1 MTTEPVVR
9 RRMRSASISLGITAV
24 MASSLTGCAT
34 SADYAAVCVDPD
46 TQERVA
52 DDQCDD
58 DSDYNG
64 AGTGFFWYYLGA
76 SSRVPAIG
84 QSATGGTYRGSTL
97 NGTFELISILPPR
110 CSRNV
115 RSLTLCT
122 STPSI
127 AATEVCSSTA
137 CSPSAAEQVT
147 SRRSLVALDST
158 MSIPVTTPPRAAM
171 SVATAP
177 TTPWSGRV
185 CSRMVME

>member
-1 MTTEPVVR
+1 MTAPVH

-64 AGTGFFWYYLGA
+64 VGTGFFWYYLGA

-84 QSATGGTYRGSTL
+84 QGATGGTYRGSTL
-97 NGTFELISILPPR
+97 NGTVQRGGLP
-110 CSRNV
+110 STGGSTV
-115 RSLTLCT
+115 RS
-122 STPSI
+122 ST
-127 AATEVCSSTA
+127 TKGGFGGSS
-137 CSPSAAEQVT
+137 
-147 SRRSLVALDST
+147 R
-158 MSIPVTTPPRAAM
+158 
-171 SVATAP
+171 
-177 TTPWSGRV
+177 GFG
-185 CSRMVME
+185 